1 MTLDRSRLAVL
12 GSPIAHSLS
21 PVLHRAAYDVL
32 GLPFSYDRVEVAAG
46 SLSSFVDSLDGGWRG
61 LSLTMP
67 LKREVLPLLD
77 TVSPLARRLG
87 VANTLVVDAAG
98 RRHGHNTDVDG
109 IVRSVALLNR
119 PRPSTVVVLGGGA
132 TAASALFA
140 AHRLGARTAV
150 VLVRDTARA
159 GDLEPLA
166 AGLGVDLTIAPLSSL
181 GGLGALDFVVSTLP
195 GGAADDLP
203 LVPADEASLLFD
215 VAYEPWPTRAA
226 SRWSDAGGTVLN
238 GLDMLVEQAIS
249 QVALFA
255 DGGAGDARAG
265 LDGGAGSGDLDG
277 AGAGLVDPLVDEPV
291 EAARVRGAMR
301 RSVGLPSEPT
311 RASSAPAREGRPA

>member
-1 MTLDRSRLAVL
+1 VTAARVTTPRTRLAVL

-21 PVLHRAAYDVL
+21 PVLHRAAYDAL
-32 GLPFSYDRVEVAAG
+32 GLPYGYDRVEVVSGALG
-46 SLSSFVDSLDGGWRG
+46 GFVASLDRSWRG

-87 VANTLVVDAAG
+87 VANTVVLDADG

-109 IVRSVALLNR
+109 IVRSVVLRHDAR
-119 PRPSTVVVLGGGA
+119 PTSAVVLGGGA

-140 AHRLGARTAV
+140 AWRLGVRSLA
-150 VLVRDTARA
+150 VLVRDPRRA
-159 GDLEPLA
+159 GELAPLA
-166 AGLGVDLTIAPLSSL
+166 SDLGVDLEIQPLTSL
-181 GGLGALDFVVSTLP
+181 AGLGPLDFVISTLP
-195 GGAADDLP
+195 G
-203 LVPADEASLLFD
+203 PADEASLLFD

-226 SRWSDAGGTVLN
+226 SRWSDAGGLVLN

-255 DGGAGDARAG
+255 DGGEGEARAG
-265 LDGGAGSGDLDG
+265 HDGGG
-277 AGAGLVDPLVDEPV
+277 ATAALDEPR
-291 EAARVRGAMR
+291 EAQQVREAMR
-301 RSVGLPSEPT
+301 RAVGLVSEPT
-311 RASSAPAREGRPA
+311 RASSASDDGRR